1 MFHKSRTFISQK
13 IKCST
18 FPEHQKSLY
27 GRGVSENLVFDIGL
41 KCSEKIGTKILK
53 KIKCTDFFGT
63 RNVRIW
69 RGIY

>member
-1 MFHKSRTFISQK
+1 MERYPPYEKAECR
-13 IKCST
+13 
-18 FPEHQKSLY
+18 
-27 GRGVSENLVFDIGL
+27 NLVFDIGL